1 MREGRVLR
9 PFSYTITPLSQGT
22 SSKEGRKLHVKDRR
36 RDFVILGVLRTKPKD
51 DMSKRSLTLAAN
63 EWPPLKPTGQ
73 WACRPGAVQTEDDEP
88 RVSGWLTRC
97 IIFAKGRRRP
107 THRNPDSFPKTKVV
121 ADIAVRAY
129 RLLGLVHGVNVS
141 GRIGRV
147 QIQMPILFLHENIVP
162 KRLETIISLFRA
174 RLNWSHAPRQFGRSP
189 SILNLGFEGGSEVEQ
204 LQLVVGTPRACSSSK
219 NLFQVYGRYNRFLAL
234 KIF

>member
-88 RVSGWLTRC
+88 RVSGWWTRC
-97 IIFAKGRRRP
+97 IILPKAVVRLTAIPTRFRRQKWSLTSRYAP
-107 THRNPDSFPKTKVV
+107 TDCWDLYTESMCRGESDC
-121 ADIAVRAY
+121 
-129 RLLGLVHGVNVS
+129 
-141 GRIGRV
+141 V
-147 QIQMPILFLHENIVP
+147 QIQMPILFLHKNIVP
-162 KRLETIISLFRA
+162 KRLETIVSLFRA
-174 RLNWSHAPRQFGRSP
+174 RLSISHAPRQFGRSP